1 MLACIICY
9 RLLCLPRLQLDSI
22 FVWLAFLMKL
32 LHSEQCWLRVVC
44 NACSGQLYMN
54 DYAMKLTES
63 YWTWII
69 FYALIS
75 ATLYHSWP
83 PREAS
88 QLPPAELN
96 REAAWL
102 LQWVLPLSLNQKK
115 LWELHCT
122 WVSHQQSNCCKRSF
136 LCIYIA
142 CWGCDR
148 GAVPF
153 HKYCISPVPLNW
165 VVFFIYQVSCMF
177 A

>member
-22 FVWLAFLMKL
+22 FVCLAFLMKL
-32 LHSEQCWLRVVC
+32 LHSEQCCLRVVC
-44 NACSGQLYMN
+44 SACSCQLYMH
-54 DYAMKLTES
+54 DYAIKLAES

-69 FYALIS
+69 CYALIS
-75 ATLYHSWP
+75 VTLYHSWP

-122 WVSHQQSNCCKRSF
+122 CVSNQQSNCCKRSF

-153 HKYCISPVPLNW
+153 HKYYISTVL
-165 VVFFIYQVSCMF
+165 
-177 A
+177 